1 MYSPFT
7 IAADGGGVA
16 VGGTGVAVGNW
27 GVGVLEVKSE
37 AQALNPKTRNNM
49 SDEVVTFFKAFADA
63 NRLKI
68 VGLLAQQPYSVEE
81 LAALLDLK
89 PSTVSHHL
97 AKLAQLGL
105 VSAKT
110 ESYYNVY
117 QLDEKVLETKSRN
130 LFSQENLAASVADVD
145 ASAYDNKVVKDYVR
159 KDGSLK
165 TIPAQR
171 KKLEA
176 VLRYIVKAFEMN
188 KRYSEKKVNEI
199 LSQYHEDTASLRREL
214 VGYGLMKREG
224 GGGEYWR
231 VEI

>member
-1 MYSPFT
+1 
-7 IAADGGGVA
+7 
-16 VGGTGVAVGNW
+16 
-27 GVGVLEVKSE
+27 
-37 AQALNPKTRNNM
+37 M
-49 SDEVVTFFKAFADA
+49 SDDVVNFFKALAEA

-81 LAALLDLK
+81 LAALLNLK

-97 AKLAQLGL
+97 AKLAQVGL

-117 QLDEKVLETKSRN
+117 QLDEKALQSKSRD
-130 LFSQENLAASVADVD
+130 LFSQENLAASVVDVD
-145 ASAYDNKVVKDYVR
+145 ADAYDRKVIEDFSR

-176 VLRYIVKAFEMN
+176 ILRYVVKAFEVN
-188 KRYSEKKVNEI
+188 KKYSEKQVNEI
-199 LSQYHEDTASLRREL
+199 LGKYHEDTASLRREL

-224 GGGEYWR
+224 GGGNYWR
-231 VEI
+231 E

>member
-1 MYSPFT
+1 MH
-7 IAADGGGVA
+7 
-16 VGGTGVAVGNW
+16 
-27 GVGVLEVKSE
+27 E
-37 AQALNPKTRNNM
+37 A
-49 SDEVVTFFKAFADA
+49 
-63 NRLKI
+63 
-68 VGLLAQQPYSVEE
+68 EE
-81 LAALLDLK
+81 LAALLNLK
-89 PSTVSHHL
+89 APTISHHL
-97 AKLAQLGL
+97 AKLSQVGL

-117 QLDEKVLETKSRN
+117 QLDEKALEEKSRN
-130 LFSQENLAASVADVD
+130 IFSQENLAASVADVD
-145 ASAYDNKVVKDYVR
+145 ADAYDNKVVRDYVR

-176 VLRYIVKAFEMN
+176 ILRYVVKAFEVN

-199 LSQYHEDTASLRREL
+199 LSGYHEDTATLRREL

-231 VEI
+231 EE

>member
-1 MYSPFT
+1 
-7 IAADGGGVA
+7 
-16 VGGTGVAVGNW
+16 
-27 GVGVLEVKSE
+27 
-37 AQALNPKTRNNM
+37 M
-49 SDEVVTFFKAFADA
+49 SDEVITFFKVFADA

-97 AKLAQLGL
+97 SKLAQLGL

-117 QLDEKVLETKSRN
+117 QLDEKALELKSRD

-145 ASAYDNKVVKDYVR
+145 AGAYDNKVVKDFVR

-176 VLRYIVKAFEMN
+176 VLRHVVKAFELN

-199 LSQYHEDTASLRREL
+199 LSRYHEDTASLRREL

-231 VEI
+231 E

>member
-1 MYSPFT
+1 
-7 IAADGGGVA
+7 
-16 VGGTGVAVGNW
+16 
-27 GVGVLEVKSE
+27 
-37 AQALNPKTRNNM
+37 M

-97 AKLAQLGL
+97 AKLAQIGL

-117 QLDEKVLETKSRN
+117 QLDEKALETKSRN

-145 ASAYDNKVVKDYVR
+145 ADAYDNKVVKDYIR

-176 VLRYIVKAFEMN
+176 VLRYVVKAFEVN

-199 LSQYHEDTASLRREL
+199 LSGYHEDTASLRREL

-231 VEI
+231 EV

>member
-1 MYSPFT
+1 M
-7 IAADGGGVA
+7 
-16 VGGTGVAVGNW
+16 
-27 GVGVLEVKSE
+27 
-37 AQALNPKTRNNM
+37 NN
-49 SDEVVTFFKAFADA
+49 ELVNFFKALADA

-81 LAALLDLK
+81 LAALLNLK
-89 PSTVSHHL
+89 PSTISHHL
-97 AKLAQLGL
+97 AKLTQVGL

-110 ESYYNVY
+110 ESYYNIY
-117 QLDEKVLETKSRN
+117 QLDEKVLQSKSRN
-130 LFSQENLAASVADVD
+130 LFSQQNLAASVMDVD
-145 ASAYDNKVVKDYVR
+145 ANAYDNKVIKDYVR

-176 VLRYIVKAFEMN
+176 ILRYVVKSFEMN

-199 LSQYHEDTASLRREL
+199 LVKYHEDTASLRREL
-214 VGYGLMKREG
+214 VGAGLMKREG

-231 VEI
+231 E

>member
-1 MYSPFT
+1 
-7 IAADGGGVA
+7 
-16 VGGTGVAVGNW
+16 
-27 GVGVLEVKSE
+27 
-37 AQALNPKTRNNM
+37 M
-49 SDEVVTFFKAFADA
+49 SDEVITFFKVFADA
-63 NRLKI
+63 SRLKI

-117 QLDEKVLETKSRN
+117 QLDEKALQNKSRD
-130 LFSQENLAASVADVD
+130 LFSRENLAASVVDVD
-145 ASAYDNKVVKDYVR
+145 ANAYDNKVVKDYVR

-165 TIPAQR
+165 MIPAQR

-176 VLRYIVKAFEMN
+176 ILRHVVKSFELN

-224 GGGEYWR
+224 GGGDYWR
-231 VEI
+231 E

>member
-1 MYSPFT
+1 
-7 IAADGGGVA
+7 
-16 VGGTGVAVGNW
+16 
-27 GVGVLEVKSE
+27 
-37 AQALNPKTRNNM
+37 M

-81 LAALLDLK
+81 LAVLLDLK

-97 AKLAQLGL
+97 AKLAQIGL

-117 QLDEKVLETKSRN
+117 QLDEKALETKSRN

-145 ASAYDNKVVKDYVR
+145 ADAYDNKVVKDYIR

-176 VLRYIVKAFEMN
+176 VLRYVVKAFEVN

-199 LSQYHEDTASLRREL
+199 LSGYHEDTASLRREL

-231 VEI
+231 EI

>member
-1 MYSPFT
+1 
-7 IAADGGGVA
+7 
-16 VGGTGVAVGNW
+16 
-27 GVGVLEVKSE
+27 
-37 AQALNPKTRNNM
+37 M
-49 SDEVVTFFKAFADA
+49 SDEVITFFKVFADA

-68 VGLLAQQPYSVEE
+68 VGLLAKQPYSVEE

-97 AKLAQLGL
+97 AKLAQIGL

-117 QLDEKVLETKSRN
+117 QLDEKALETKSRD

-145 ASAYDNKVVKDYVR
+145 ADAYDNKVVKDYVR

-176 VLRYIVKAFEMN
+176 VLRYIVKAFEVN

-199 LSQYHEDTASLRREL
+199 LSGYHEDTASLRREL

-231 VEI
+231 EI

>member
-1 MYSPFT
+1 
-7 IAADGGGVA
+7 
-16 VGGTGVAVGNW
+16 
-27 GVGVLEVKSE
+27 
-37 AQALNPKTRNNM
+37 M

-97 AKLAQLGL
+97 AKLAQIGL
-105 VSAKT
+105 VSART

-117 QLDEKVLETKSRN
+117 QLDEKALETKSRN

-145 ASAYDNKVVKDYVR
+145 ADAYDNKVVKDYIR

-176 VLRYIVKAFEMN
+176 VLRYVVKAFEVN

-199 LSQYHEDTASLRREL
+199 LSGYHEDTASLRREL

-224 GGGEYWR
+224 GEYWR
-231 VEI
+231 EI

>member
-1 MYSPFT
+1 
-7 IAADGGGVA
+7 
-16 VGGTGVAVGNW
+16 
-27 GVGVLEVKSE
+27 
-37 AQALNPKTRNNM
+37 M
-49 SDEVVTFFKAFADA
+49 SDEVITFFKVFADA

-97 AKLAQLGL
+97 SKLAQIGL

-117 QLDEKVLETKSRN
+117 QLDEKALELKSRD
-130 LFSQENLAASVADVD
+130 LFSEENLAASVADVD
-145 ASAYDNKVVKDYVR
+145 AGAYDNKVVKDFVR

-176 VLRYIVKAFEMN
+176 VLRHVVKAFELN

-199 LSQYHEDTASLRREL
+199 LSRYYEDTASLRREL

-231 VEI
+231 E

>member
-1 MYSPFT
+1 
-7 IAADGGGVA
+7 
-16 VGGTGVAVGNW
+16 
-27 GVGVLEVKSE
+27 
-37 AQALNPKTRNNM
+37 M
-49 SDEVVTFFKAFADA
+49 SDEVVTFFKVFADA

-97 AKLAQLGL
+97 AKLAQIGL

-117 QLDEKVLETKSRN
+117 QLDEKALEIKSRN

-145 ASAYDNKVVKDYVR
+145 ADAYDNKVVKDYVR

-176 VLRYIVKAFEMN
+176 VLRYIVKAFEVN

-199 LSQYHEDTASLRREL
+199 LSGYHEDTASLRREL

-231 VEI
+231 EI

>member
-1 MYSPFT
+1 MSEE
-7 IAADGGGVA
+7 AVA
-16 VGGTGVAVGNW
+16 
-27 GVGVLEVKSE
+27 
-37 AQALNPKTRNNM
+37 
-49 SDEVVTFFKAFADA
+49 FFKALADA

-81 LAALLDLK
+81 LAALLNLK
-89 PSTVSHHL
+89 ASTVSHHL
-97 AKLAQLGL
+97 SKLAQAGL

-117 QLDEKVLETKSRN
+117 QLDEKALESKSRN
-130 LFSQENLAASVADVD
+130 IFSQENLAASVVDVD
-145 ASAYDNKVVKDYVR
+145 ADAYDNKVIGDYTR

-176 VLRYIVKAFEMN
+176 ILRYVVKAFEPG
-188 KRYSEKKVNEI
+188 KHYSEKQVNEM
-199 LSQYHEDTASLRREL
+199 LAKYHEDTASLRREL

-224 GGGEYWR
+224 GGGDYWR
-231 VEI
+231 E